1 MGEVPRYT
9 TIRPNCGLKAWSP
22 HCSSDRRS
30 TASDTE
36 HFEGHT
42 QIAGGSSCRRNVQE
56 ATPSAFQG
64 RSTVFRC
71 QIEVLATGN
80 DVRVRSS
87 RGSSDLLIRGK
98 DVEPAADT
106 GLACPAE
113 AHGRDNRTSSLRRFA
128 ATAGQP
134 PRAFVSGGWRP
145 QAFQV
150 GTRSRPSCNRCSGC
164 VIRWD
169 SRHDK
174 TVLGSESAQ

>member
-113 AHGRDNRTSSLRRFA
+113 AHGRDNRTSPPSPLCGYSGAASACIRERRLASPSIPSWNQIAAFLQSMQRLRDSVGFA
-128 ATAGQP
+128 A
-134 PRAFVSGGWRP
+134 
-145 QAFQV
+145 
-150 GTRSRPSCNRCSGC
+150 
-164 VIRWD
+164 
-169 SRHDK
+169 
-174 TVLGSESAQ
+174 